1 MRNVTYVY
9 FFKSDT
15 KQEVIGNVMA
25 TDIVDAREKIAIIK
39 QLPANEIER
48 LFVIKR
54 KRRKHGNDL

>member
-39 QLPANEIER
+39 QLPTNEIER